1 MKNRKAFTL
10 VELLVVIGIIA
21 ILIAMLLPTL
31 SQVRRQAKAA
41 ACMSNLRSI
50 GQALAIYANDWN
62 GWTYPPGL
70 GAHLPRDERWTVVV
84 FKVWNPPVML
94 CPSDVE
100 EPAEEHSYILNAHL
114 ADRGIK
120 FNNKIEGRTSSDV
133 IVMGE
138 KAWDFNDY
146 YMNVILGPHSYIN
159 DYWAGKVDPYR
170 HGLREKA
177 GGSNYLYRDWHVEK
191 ATPRQA
197 VTGMDP
203 WDFPDPDD
211 PNLPKK

>member
-1 MKNRKAFTL
+1 MTSRRAFTL

-21 ILIAMLLPTL
+21 VLVAILLPAL
-31 SQVRRQAKAA
+31 SQARKQAKAVN
-41 ACMSNLRSI
+41 CMANMKSI
-50 GQALAIYANDWN
+50 GQALAIYSGDWK
-62 GWTYPPGL
+62 GWTFPPGL
-70 GAHLPRDERWTVVV
+70 GANKPRDERWTAVV

-138 KAWDFNDY
+138 KTWDFPDY
-146 YMNVILGPHSYIN
+146 YMNVNLGAYTYIN
-159 DYWAGKVDPYR
+159 DYWSGKVDPYR
-170 HGLREKA
+170 HGMRDKT
-177 GGSNYLYRDWHVEK
+177 GGSNYLFRDWHVERTVPK
-191 ATPRQA
+191 AA
-197 VTGMDP
+197 ISAMDP

-211 PNLPKK
+211 PSLPKN